1 MLESYPKSHSQQELK
16 QQSYPVSRNIVLL
29 SMTWSFPLFCF
40 VEASRRVHGGGRGLY
55 LWEGLGTQKTQKKA
69 ELNEAEWVTGSQLLE
84 AGWRL

>member
-1 MLESYPKSHSQQELK
+1 M
-16 QQSYPVSRNIVLL
+16 
-29 SMTWSFPLFCF
+29 
-40 VEASRRVHGGGRGLY
+40 GGGGLY